1 MLGVVLGL
9 AMCQPQGSQ
18 VLSVSAPAVPVD
30 VETVTEGELD
40 DGWTLPGQVRAAS
53 YASVGVGATGEIRTV
68 TGVEGAIVEQGAV
81 LLTVDDALIKSQMD
95 RAKLEYDG
103 AVATGNPS
111 AYLKAKVDELSILLV
126 RHELRAPFRGLIANR
141 YKDVGDWAYIGD
153 IAFDLVSLGEVE
165 VIVDGPP
172 ELLGDVQPGATAS
185 LIGRDTVLGEVLAVI
200 PVIDPASGLVRM
212 RLQPAEPR
220 EWLVHGATIGVQ
232 VPLARTTNGV
242 VVPRDAL
249 VRSELGL
256 EVIRVSGNRAIR
268 VPVVQLATGEDDV
281 LVRGK
286 DLKVGDRVVTR
297 GGDRLY
303 TGQLLAI
310 SEPTP

>member
-1 MLGVVLGL
+1 V
-9 AMCQPQGSQ
+9 
-18 VLSVSAPAVPVD
+18 
-30 VETVTEGELD
+30 
-40 DGWTLPGQVRAAS
+40 
-53 YASVGVGATGEIRTV
+53 
-68 TGVEGAIVEQGAV
+68 
-81 LLTVDDALIKSQMD
+81 
-95 RAKLEYDG
+95 
-103 AVATGNPS
+103 
-111 AYLKAKVDELSILLV
+111 
-126 RHELRAPFRGLIANR
+126 
-141 YKDVGDWAYIGD
+141 
-153 IAFDLVSLGEVE
+153 
-165 VIVDGPP
+165 
-172 ELLGDVQPGATAS
+172 
-185 LIGRDTVLGEVLAVI
+185 
-200 PVIDPASGLVRM
+200 SGLVRM